1 MRAGARPGPQG
12 GRDAMVPWPDQAG
25 PGVLSCRVVRH
36 SAGGARAVSTHGKY
50 RADLVSRWPSSRRAH
65 GPLVVGPDRAIR
77 VSIGSVPERLTGR
90 QCPGPTLLL
99 ARPLGLSS
107 PRATLTIPGR
117 TGPARTDIRVIPGRL
132 PLELHVTQPI
142 LAGWRPATDHPVHET
157 HLYPMMTDAR
167 LAERGTSQRT
177 ALEASGHTSDELPS
191 FGRGLQPP
199 RRQPPGPLPVDRPR
213 SQSSR

>member
-1 MRAGARPGPQG
+1 MSARI
-12 GRDAMVPWPDQAG
+12 A
-25 PGVLSCRVVRH
+25 
-36 SAGGARAVSTHGKY
+36 
-50 RADLVSRWPSSRRAH
+50 PSELAL
-65 GPLVVGPDRAIR
+65 GQY
-77 VSIGSVPERLTGR
+77 PERLTGR
-90 QCPGPTLLL
+90 QCPGPTLSL

-142 LAGWRPATDHPVHET
+142 LAGWRPATDRPVHET
-157 HLYPMMTDAR
+157 LLFPMMTDAR

-191 FGRGLQPP
+191 LGRGLQPP

-213 SQSSR
+213 SQGSRCSSERRTGCSSEDQLPDDHVMIIGRASPR

>member
-1 MRAGARPGPQG
+1 MRWSPGPTKLGPASYVAGWFATRPMAHGQSVPMANIAPISLVAGQLPQG
-12 GRDAMVPWPDQAG
+12 
-25 PGVLSCRVVRH
+25 S
-36 SAGGARAVSTHGKY
+36 RAVSCRPGSRHPSQHWVSTPRGS
-50 RADLVSRWPSSRRAH
+50 RAVSAPSRRCRWP
-65 GPLVVGPDRAIR
+65 
-77 VSIGSVPERLTGR
+77 
-90 QCPGPTLLL
+90 
-99 ARPLGLSS
+99 GLSS

-142 LAGWRPATDHPVHET
+142 LAGWRPATDRPVHET
-157 HLYPMMTDAR
+157 LLYPMMTDAR

-191 FGRGLQPP
+191 LGRGLQPP

-213 SQSSR
+213 SQGSR